1 MELSS
6 QDHGEMP
13 VPINSTYGGHIIH
26 HNPSTPLPLPTPQNH
41 NNIVTNSVPPVSTN
55 GPIDDSKKAV
65 KYKECLKNHAA
76 SMGGN
81 ATDGCGEF
89 MPSGEEGSIEAF
101 TCSVC
106 NCHRN
111 FHRKEIDGLHNHSSS
126 CDCYHHLNLNNRS
139 GIGRKLILG
148 HHFGTPQYPTTAT
161 ALVPSRPAQPHQMI
175 MSSYN
180 NMMASLPSESD
191 EQEDGNNNSHQNGF
205 GVGSTG
211 VLMARPPHLLR
222 KRFRTKFSQEQKE
235 KMLNFAEKV
244 GWKIQKQEE
253 AVVQQFCQEIG
264 VKRRVLKVWM
274 HNNKHILA
282 KKNCTN
288 STPTLE
294 NPVE

>member
-6 QDHGEMP
+6 QDGEMP
-13 VPINSTYGGHIIH
+13 IPINSTYGGHIIH
-26 HNPSTPLPLPTPQNH
+26 HNPPLSLPTPSPQNH
-41 NNIVTNSVPPVSTN
+41 TIVTNSVPQISTN
-55 GPIDDSKKAV
+55 GSMEEQVVFKKVV
-65 KYKECLKNHAA
+65 KYRECLKNHAA

-89 MPSGEEGSIEAF
+89 MPSGEEGTIEAL

-111 FHRKEIDGLHNHSSS
+111 FHRKEIDGHHHNHSTAS
-126 CDCYHHLNLNNRS
+126 CDCYHHLNLPHLNNRS
-139 GIGRKLILG
+139 NIGRKLILG
-148 HHFGTPQYPTTAT
+148 HHLQYPTSAT
-161 ALVPSRPAQPHQMI
+161 TLVSSRTAQPHQMI

-180 NMMASLPSESD
+180 NIMASLPSESD
-191 EQEDGNNNSHQNGF
+191 EQEDANHN

-211 VLMARPPHLLR
+211 VHMARPPHLLR
-222 KRFRTKFSQEQKE
+222 KRFRTKFSQEQKD
-235 KMLNFAEKV
+235 KMLHFAEKV

-253 AVVQQFCQEIG
+253 AVVQQFCQEVG

-288 STPTLE
+288 STPTVQ
-294 NPVE
+294 NQID